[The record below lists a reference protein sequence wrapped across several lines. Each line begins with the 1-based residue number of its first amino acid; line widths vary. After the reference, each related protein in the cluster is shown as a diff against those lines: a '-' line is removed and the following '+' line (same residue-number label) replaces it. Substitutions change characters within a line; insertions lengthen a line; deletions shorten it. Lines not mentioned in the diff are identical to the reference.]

1 MADGVSAGGSTGPE
15 GSHGS
20 RGSARSAG
28 AGLVPP
34 PSDIQALWAARGV
47 AVIGVSDRAGSL
59 GQLPVRFLERYG
71 YRGPVSII
79 HPSGGQVMGRP
90 SHRSLAVAPWPIDLV
105 VVLVGSDRVEAVID
119 DCIAEG
125 IGTAIICSS
134 GFAETGDAGAA
145 LQERLVAKA
154 RAGGVRLLGPNCIGT
169 VGVAAGQVTSF
180 SPLFSGERTE
190 LVPGPIGFVS
200 QSGALGYG
208 AVSLAFERG
217 LGLGWV
223 VNTGN
228 EADISAVEVMAAM
241 ADEPGCRGILAYA
254 ESLGD
259 IAGLRA
265 VVDRGVPVALLKA
278 GRSDAG
284 ARAAASHT
292 GALAAGDRVVDAA
305 LRQIGVVRVDDV
317 DELLDV
323 GDVMTCP
330 PLAGGRIAI
339 VTTSG
344 GSGILAA
351 DAVERHGLTL
361 AALAAETT
369 VALDEIVPAF
379 GSTANPVDVTAS
391 VMSNGALFDRTL
403 DAIADDPGVDGIVA
417 CFCVLTGKDVD
428 DVVNSLSRVAERS
441 GKPVV
446 VARTGADH
454 LAPAANSQMRAAGI
468 PCYQT
473 PARAVRALAALH
485 SFSRE
490 HASSRSEAPVPVE
503 GAVSDGRERMSHQT
517 PPHGASEQDVKDL
530 LAAAGIPVPTGR
542 FVDRADDAAQAVEEC
557 GGAAVFKAVVPGL
570 VHKSDAGGVVVGVTP
585 DRAAAAYEQVAGL
598 GGRVWAEE
606 LVGGGVEAL
615 VGCAPSPLGP
625 VLTVGVGGVLTE
637 VFNDVALR
645 LLPVTAA
652 DVEQMVDETRLSTL
666 LAGVRGA
673 APADRAALVETV
685 CRLAGIVGSWP
696 SGFELDLNPVTVLP
710 QGHGVRVLD
719 AAYIAPTSDAL
730 ERTGAHADPE
740 HPA

>member
-1 MADGVSAGGSTGPE
+1 MADAPQPSAV
-15 GSHGS
+15 
-20 RGSARSAG
+20 R
-28 AGLVPP
+28 
-34 PSDIQALWAARGV
+34 ALWAARGV
-47 AVIGVSDRAGSL
+47 AVVGVSDRPGSL

-71 YRGPVSII
+71 YHGPVAII
-79 HPSGGQVMGRP
+79 HPSGGQVMGLP
-90 SHRSLAVAPWPIDLV
+90 SYRSLRAAPGPVDV
-105 VVLVGSDRVEAVID
+105 VMVLVGSDRVEAVID
-119 DCIAEG
+119 DCIAAG
-125 IGTAIICSS
+125 VGTAIICSS
-134 GFAETGDAGAA
+134 GFAETGGKGAA

-180 SPLFSGERTE
+180 SPLFSGEQTE

-259 IAGLRA
+259 IAALRA
-265 VVDRGVPVALLKA
+265 VVERGVPVAVLKA

-292 GALAAGDRVVDAA
+292 GALAAGDRVVGAA
-305 LRQIGVVRVDDV
+305 LRQIGAVRVDDV
-317 DELLDV
+317 DELLDA
-323 GDVMTCP
+323 GEVMTCP
-330 PLAGGRIAI
+330 PLDGGRIAV

-351 DAVERHGLTL
+351 DALEGRGLSL
-361 AALAAETT
+361 AALRPETT
-369 VALDEIVPAF
+369 ADLDEIVPAF

-403 DAIADDPGVDGIVA
+403 DAIADDPGVDGILA

-428 DVVNSLSRVAERS
+428 DVVSSLSRVAQRS

-446 VARTGADH
+446 AVRTGADH
-454 LAPAANSQMRAAGI
+454 LAPQANAQMRAAGI

-473 PARAVRALAALH
+473 PARAVRALAALRT
-485 SFSRE
+485 FSRE
-490 HASSRSEAPVPVE
+490 RPSSAATARAGLEEALDRVE
-503 GAVSDGRERMSHQT
+503 RPSPAAPRR
-517 PPHGASEQDVKDL
+517 GASEQEVKDL
-530 LAAAGIPVPTGR
+530 LAAAAIPVPAGR
-542 FVDRADDAAQAVEEC
+542 FVDGPEDAARVVEEC

-570 VHKSDAGGVVVGVTP
+570 VHKSDAGGVVVGVTA
-585 DRAAAAYEQVAGL
+585 DRAGTAYDQVAGL

-606 LVGGGVEAL
+606 LVSGGVEAL

-637 VFNDVALR
+637 LFNDVALR
-645 LLPVTAA
+645 LLPVTA
-652 DVEQMVDETRLSTL
+652 DEVEQMVDETRLGTL

-673 APADRAALVETV
+673 PRADRAALVEVV
-685 CRLAGIVGSWP
+685 CRLAELVASWP
-696 SGFELDLNPVTVLP
+696 TGFELDLNPVTVLAE
-710 QGHGVRVLD
+710 GRGVRVLD
-719 AAYIAPTSDAL
+719 AAYVAPVTTDA
-730 ERTGAHADPE
+730 A